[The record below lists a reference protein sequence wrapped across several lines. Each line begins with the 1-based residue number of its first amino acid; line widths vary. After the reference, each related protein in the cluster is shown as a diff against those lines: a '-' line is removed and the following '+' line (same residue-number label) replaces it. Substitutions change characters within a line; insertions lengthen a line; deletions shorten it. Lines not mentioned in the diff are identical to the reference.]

1 MRRTGKAPR
10 WASKTMKKSPA
21 SLGGKVRTNALPA
34 AELRERR
41 YTRQRADFR
50 AAMAY
55 LARWLAF
62 AGSVFSHLMR
72 AVPPS

>member
-1 MRRTGKAPR
+1 MTRTGKAPR
-10 WASKTMKKSPA
+10 WASKTMRNPPA
-21 SLGGKVRTNALPA
+21 RLGGETRTNALPR

-41 YTRQRADFR
+41 YARNRADFK

-62 AGSVFSHLMR
+62 RSLIGGMFK
-72 AVPPS
+72 

>member
-1 MRRTGKAPR
+1 MRRIGKAPR
-10 WASKTMKKSPA
+10 WASKTMKKPPA
-21 SLGGKVRTNALPA
+21 RLGGEVRTNALPR

-41 YTRQRADFR
+41 YARNKADFR

-62 AGSVFSHLMR
+62 RSIIGGMFK
-72 AVPPS
+72 

>member
-10 WASKTMKKSPA
+10 WASKVSKNPPA
-21 SLGGKVRTNALPA
+21 KLGGTPRSNALTSV
-34 AELRERR
+34 ELRERR
-41 YTRQRADFR
+41 YTRQRADFK

-62 AGSVFSHLMR
+62 RSLIGGMFK
-72 AVPPS
+72 

>member
-1 MRRTGKAPR
+1 
-10 WASKTMKKSPA
+10 MKKPPA

-50 AAMAY
+50 AAMSY
-55 LARWLAF
+55 LARWIAF
-62 AGSVFSHLMR
+62 RSLIGGMFK
-72 AVPPS
+72 

>member
-1 MRRTGKAPR
+1 MKRSGKAPR
-10 WASKTMKKSPA
+10 WASQKMKKPPA

-50 AAMAY
+50 AAMSY
-55 LARWLAF
+55 LARWIAF
-62 AGSVFSHLMR
+62 RSLIGGMFK
-72 AVPPS
+72 

>member
-1 MRRTGKAPR
+1 MRLKGKAPR

-21 SLGGKVRTNALPA
+21 RLGGETKTNALPR

-41 YTRQRADFR
+41 YARNKEDFR

-55 LARWLAF
+55 LARWIAF
-62 AGSVFSHLMR
+62 RSLIGSFFRGS
-72 AVPPS
+72 

>member
-10 WASKTMKKSPA
+10 WASKISKKPPA
-21 SLGGKVRTNALPA
+21 SLGGKVRSNALTSV
-34 AELRERR
+34 ELRERR
-41 YTRQRADFR
+41 YTRQRADFK

-62 AGSVFSHLMR
+62 RSLIGGMFK
-72 AVPPS
+72 

>member
-10 WASKTMKKSPA
+10 WASKTMKKPPA
-21 SLGGKVRTNALPA
+21 RLGGDTRTNALPR

-41 YTRQRADFR
+41 YARNKADFR
-50 AAMAY
+50 AAMGY

-62 AGSVFSHLMR
+62 RSLIGGMFK
-72 AVPPS
+72 

>member
-10 WASKTMKKSPA
+10 WASKTMKNPPA
-21 SLGGKVRTNALPA
+21 RLGGTTRTNALPA

-41 YTRQRADFR
+41 YARQRADFK

-62 AGSVFSHLMR
+62 RSMIGGMFK
-72 AVPPS
+72 

>member
-10 WASKTMKKSPA
+10 WASKTMKKPPTR
-21 SLGGKVRTNALPA
+21 LGGETRTNALPR

-41 YTRQRADFR
+41 YARNKADFK

-62 AGSVFSHLMR
+62 RSLIGGMFK
-72 AVPPS
+72 

>member
-10 WASKTMKKSPA
+10 WASKTMKKPPA
-21 SLGGKVRTNALPA
+21 RLGGETRTNALPR

-41 YTRQRADFR
+41 YARNRADFK

-62 AGSVFSHLMR
+62 RSLIGGMFK
-72 AVPPS
+72 